1 MPWGGTVLYPG
12 RHKLNLKSTLSKY
25 LFAALAGNE
34 ELLRKGKIVCQFPQ
48 DEEKLT
54 HTLSASM

>member
-12 RHKLNLKSTLSKY
+12 RRQAESESTLSKY